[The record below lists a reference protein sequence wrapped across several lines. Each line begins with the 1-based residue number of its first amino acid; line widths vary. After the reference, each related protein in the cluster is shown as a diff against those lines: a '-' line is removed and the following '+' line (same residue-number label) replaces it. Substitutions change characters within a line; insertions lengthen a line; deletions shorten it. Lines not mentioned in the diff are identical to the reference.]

1 MLSNVRC
8 QDVRIKKIVIGSD
21 HGGFRLKEK
30 LKAFLEKKGYCLK
43 DVGCF
48 NRESCDYPEYAYEVA
63 RLVSAGRF
71 PRGILICKSGIG
83 NSIAANK
90 LKGVRA
96 ALCYNLKAAKLSRKH
111 NDANVLVLGDL
122 FVKEAMAKR
131 IAGLWLQTEFEGG
144 RHLKRVKQI
153 GDIEDKTNELFKKN
167 RSADI

>member
-63 RLVSAGRF
+63 RLVSAFRF
-71 PRGILICKSGIG
+71 
-83 NSIAANK
+83 
-90 LKGVRA
+90 
-96 ALCYNLKAAKLSRKH
+96 
-111 NDANVLVLGDL
+111 
-122 FVKEAMAKR
+122 
-131 IAGLWLQTEFEGG
+131 
-144 RHLKRVKQI
+144 
-153 GDIEDKTNELFKKN
+153 
-167 RSADI
+167 